1 MKERAYYLDSYT
13 TRFNATVVEHLLVE
27 GRQAVVLDQTYF
39 YPTSGGQPFDKGHIN
54 EVAIFEVLVRPV
66 DGVVLHV
73 LESEIDR
80 DQIIGVIDWQRRL
93 DHMQHHTGQHILS
106 QAFIRI
112 AGANTIGFHLSDSTA
127 TIDLDK
133 RVLTETQIEAVEQ
146 LVNEIIWQDRTVEMR
161 MVTTEEAITLSLR
174 KIPETHN
181 ERLRLIEIKDFDLTA
196 CGGTH
201 VARTGEIG
209 LMKIV
214 KQERRGEK
222 QRIEFRCAQRALSDY
237 GQKHQIATQL
247 SAQLTTGTTELVAAV
262 ARLQDE
268 QKQARRQLR
277 SQQTELD
284 RIEAKQLLDQGRRY
298 KDVTLIAHVFSGRD
312 PGKVRALGGQL
323 VRNDGVVA
331 LFGLAGNRS
340 HLIFSRAEGAPGN
353 MNTLL
358 RFALNELGSQSG
370 GGSDSF
376 AQGVGPSADITRLQR
391 VVSAAENQFLEELG
405 RLG

>member
-1 MKERAYYLDSYT
+1 MKAD
-13 TRFNATVVEHLLVE
+13 
-27 GRQAVVLDQTYF
+27 QAVVLDQTYF

-181 ERLRLIEIKDFDLTA
+181 GRLRLIEIKDFDLTA